1 MDEPEDE
8 MMCEDFLADT
18 GVLRHQTSRRGQI
31 SITHLMNFTLPPLQ
45 QDHRNAFSRERKSH
59 SNRCGHILKDR
70 ARYIHANYRFIVK
83 PDGDYKLQMTDTDQ
97 SLDWNDIL
105 QILVSAVSQSSSC
118 PICLSHPVAPRMVRC
133 GHIMCLSCLIRFM
146 HSDDQGNTM
155 PQKKSCWK
163 NCPIC
168 WDNINLSERKPVR
181 WFTGKEKPPAQ
192 EGQEVALRLI
202 SRQPGTVL
210 ALPRENS
217 LVLDKLENIPWY
229 SPGDVANYARIMKG
243 GEEYM
248 LEQYN
253 IEIDD
258 LKCLEKEDELMFCEK
273 PEWTRKALIDIYE
286 SKKKI
291 KGTGDPHPACKNFI
305 ESTLEVHLNPI
316 LDDKINAQA
325 PSLVQGPETPLDVKS
340 VKNENPDLKKH
351 YLNNGQNN
359 LTKPYFFYQ
368 SLPNYYLSPLDIRI
382 LKSAY
387 GSFELFPSKLNPCV
401 ERVSSGHIIDS
412 ESRKRMK
419 YLSHLPQ
426 GCEVKFL
433 ECNWNGVVAP
443 EIISQFSREI
453 EKRRKRNSEKET
465 REELDRLRAVEAEE
479 NLQWASA
486 KSRNNFWPKDL
497 SEEASHSLATSS
509 NFPSSGSNQPDHC
522 ILSQSTD
529 FTGPRTVWGTASIA
543 LESQEIPAH
552 QSVPHENDGWLQAWE
567 TEFQLENS
575 LISDAQEQSLKIVG
589 GNRHGKKKAKKIT
602 LMSTNARRAA

>member
-1 MDEPEDE
+1 MDAPEDE
-8 MMCEDFLADT
+8 IVYEDFVADT
-18 GVLRHQTSRRGQI
+18 GVLRHQSSRRGQI
-31 SITHLMNFTLPPLQ
+31 SITHLMNYTLPPLQ
-45 QDHRNAFSRERKSH
+45 QEHRNAISRERKSDG
-59 SNRCGHILKDR
+59 NRYSHTLKDR

-83 PDGDYKLQMTDTDQ
+83 PDGDYKSQMADTDQ

-105 QILVSAVSQSSSC
+105 QILISAVSQSSLC
-118 PICLSHPVAPRMVRC
+118 PICLSHPVAPRMVKC
-133 GHIMCLSCLIRFM
+133 GHVMCLTCLIRFM
-146 HSDDQGNTM
+146 HSDDKGDPM
-155 PQKKSCWK
+155 PQKKSRWK

-168 WDNINLSERKPVR
+168 WDSINLSERKPVR
-181 WFTGKEKPPAQ
+181 WFTGTEKPPVQ

-202 SRQPGTVL
+202 TRHPGTIL

-217 LVLDKLENIPWY
+217 LSLGKLENIPWY
-229 SPGDVANYARIMKG
+229 SPGDIANYARIMKG
-243 GEEYM
+243 NKEYM
-248 LEQYN
+248 LEQYS

-273 PEWTRKALIDIYE
+273 PEWTRKALTDIYE

-291 KGTGDPHPACKNFI
+291 MGTGDPFQTCKNFL
-305 ESTLEVHLNPI
+305 ESTLGVHVNPI

-325 PSLVQGPETPLDVKS
+325 PSLFQRPQISLDVKNI
-340 VKNENPDLKKH
+340 KNENPDLKEQS
-351 YLNNGQNN
+351 LINGQSH

-387 GSFELFPSKLNPCV
+387 GSFELFPSTLYPRL
-401 ERVSSGHIIDS
+401 ERVSSGHIMDS

-426 GCEVKFL
+426 GCEVRFL

-443 EIISQFSREI
+443 EIITQFSKEI

-465 REELDRLRAVEAEE
+465 REERDRIRAVQVEE
-479 NLQWASA
+479 NLQWASVRSQ
-486 KSRNNFWPKDL
+486 KNFRPGGF
-497 SEEASHSLATSS
+497 SENPLQSLVTSS
-509 NFPSSGSNQPDHC
+509 NFPPSGSNQPDHC

-529 FTGPRTVWGTASIA
+529 PTGPKTVWGTASIA

-552 QSVPHENDGWLQAWE
+552 QPVPHENDGWLQAWE

-575 LISDAQEQSLKIVG
+575 LISDAQERSLKVMG
-589 GNRHGKKKAKKIT
+589 GNRQSKKKAKKIT